1 MATVYHAKNTRSM
14 RVLWLLEE
22 LGVKAEIRSL
32 PFPPSKLQP
41 DYLAVNPTGTV
52 PTLVDGSVR
61 LTESMAICEYLAAKH
76 NSSML
81 VEPADAARIEFVQ
94 WLWYGESTLMTP
106 LSRMATVGRLQRTGT
121 DIDAVI
127 EDARNNAGVRL
138 TALERRLEGRDFLV
152 AGRLTLADISAGYPL
167 HLVGLFGIDH
177 LLGPRT
183 AAYRERLRARPAYQR
198 AIAVP

>member
-1 MATVYHAKNTRSM
+1 MATVYHAPNTRSM

-22 LGVKAEIRSL
+22 LGMKAEIRSL

-41 DYLAVNPTGTV
+41 DYLTVNPTGTV
-52 PTLVDGSVR
+52 PTLIDGSVR

-76 NSSML
+76 NSPML
-81 VEPADAARIEFVQ
+81 VEPGDPARIEFVQ

-106 LSRMATVGRLQRTGT
+106 LSRIATVSRLQRKGA

-138 TALERRLEGRDFLV
+138 GALERRLEGRDFLV

-167 HLVGLFGIDH
+167 HLVGLFGIDR
-177 LLGPRT
+177 LLGPKT
-183 AAYRERLRARPAYQR
+183 AAYRERLRSRPAYQR

>member
-1 MATVYHAKNTRSM
+1 MATVYHAQNTRSM

-41 DYLAVNPTGTV
+41 DYLTVNPTGTV

-76 NSSML
+76 NSPML
-81 VEPADAARIEFVQ
+81 VGTSDPARIEFVQ

-106 LSRMATVGRLQRTGT
+106 LSRIATVSRLQRKGA

-138 TALERRLEGRDFLV
+138 GALERRLEGRDFLV

-167 HLVGLFGIDH
+167 HLVGLFGIDR
-177 LLGPRT
+177 LLGPKT
-183 AAYRERLRARPAYQR
+183 AAYRERLRSRPAYQR
-198 AIAVP
+198 VIAVP